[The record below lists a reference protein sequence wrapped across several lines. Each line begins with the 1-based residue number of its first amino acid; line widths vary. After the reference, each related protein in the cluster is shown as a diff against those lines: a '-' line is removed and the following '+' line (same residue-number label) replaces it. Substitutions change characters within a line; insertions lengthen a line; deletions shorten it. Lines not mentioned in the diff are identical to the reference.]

1 MAQRPFPAVFFRVAV
16 IITVCWILQAASA
29 PASPPV
35 RFSLIE
41 GHWIVIPV
49 SIKGSGPYDFLLD
62 TGSNK
67 SILDPLLIGELG
79 GKVIGRTRLVT
90 AAGSS
95 LVSSYRLE
103 DFQLGPQRVEHLDV
117 LAHPVPDSKGLQIR
131 GIIGQDFLGRFNFV
145 LDYKSRTITFEEER
159 EFQQTLNGGVH
170 NLLDS
175 AQRKLVQIPPQSGES
190 RPSLFVLDSG
200 AEGIVLFGD
209 DFRGLGFDLNSAS
222 NVDQVQTVVG
232 RGFVSR
238 GQFRSFK
245 VGDTTLM
252 NLPVRLAQI
261 EEPPKVR
268 AENGLLPT
276 AYFQSIYF
284 NNVMRFVAFNP
295 RFENR
300 LQAKDK

>member
-1 MAQRPFPAVFFRVAV
+1 MAQRLFLSAFFRVTV
-16 IITVCWILQAASA
+16 VITVCWLLQSTPA

-79 GKVIGRTRLVT
+79 GKVIGRNRLVT
-90 AAGSS
+90 AAGSM

-103 DFQLGPQRVEHLDV
+103 DFQLGPQHVEYMDV
-117 LAHPVPDSKGLQIR
+117 LAHPVPANGGLQIR
-131 GIIGQDFLGRFNFV
+131 GILGQDFLGRFNFV
-145 LDYKSRTITFEEER
+145 LDYKSRTITFEEDQ
-159 EFQQTLNGGVH
+159 EFARSLKGGVYS
-170 NLLDS
+170 LLDS
-175 AQRKLVQIPPQSGES
+175 AQRRLVQIPPQSGES
-190 RPSLFVLDSG
+190 RPSLFVLDSA
-200 AEGIVLFGD
+200 AEGVVLFGD

-222 NVDQVQTVVG
+222 NVEQLQTVMG

-252 NLPVRLAQI
+252 NLPVRCAHI
-261 EEPPKVR
+261 EEPANVR
-268 AENGLLPT
+268 TENGLLPT

-300 LQAKDK
+300 PQARDK

>member
-1 MAQRPFPAVFFRVAV
+1 MAQRLFPSAFFRVTV
-16 IITVCWILQAASA
+16 VITVCWLLRSTPA

-35 RFSLIE
+35 RFNLIE

-62 TGSNK
+62 TGSSK
-67 SILDPLLIGELG
+67 SILEPFLIDELG
-79 GKVIGRTRLVT
+79 GKAIGQNRLVT
-90 AAGSS
+90 AAGSM

-103 DFQLGPQRVEHLDV
+103 GFQLGPQRVEYLDV
-117 LAHPVPDSKGLQIR
+117 LAHPIPGNRGVQTR
-131 GIIGQDFLGRFNFV
+131 GILGQDFLGRFNFI
-145 LDYKSRTITFEEER
+145 LDYKSRTITFEEDQ
-159 EFQQTLNGGVH
+159 EFSRSLKGGVH

-175 AQRKLVQIPPQSGES
+175 AQRRMVQIPPQSGES

-200 AEGIVLFGD
+200 AEAIVLFGD

-222 NVDQVQTVVG
+222 NVDKVQTVVG

-245 VGDTTLM
+245 VGGTTLQ

-261 EEPPKVR
+261 EEPAKVR
-268 AENGLLPT
+268 TENGLLPT
-276 AYFQSIYF
+276 AYFQSIYI

-300 LQAKDK
+300 PQVRDK